1 MQYNVPQFVDVEDK
15 IIGPLTLKQFLTLLV
30 GGIFCF
36 LYWSIF
42 KNSGMF
48 IVLSLVT
55 IGVFGAFAFVKLNGR
70 PLTANIFSII
80 QFLLSSKTRVFQK
93 IGERA
98 WAMPAKKI
106 QKEEMTKQME
116 ETTESRLN
124 KLAYFLDQKVAEEE
138 RLIHSGEI
146 KKKWLNQI

>member
-1 MQYNVPQFVDVEDK
+1 MQYSVPQFVDVEDK

-30 GGIFCF
+30 GSVFCF
-36 LYWSIF
+36 IYWSIF
-42 KNSGMF
+42 GGGGVF
-48 IVLSLVT
+48 IFLSLIT
-55 IGVFGAFAFVKLNGR
+55 LGAFGALAFVKFNGR
-70 PLTANIFSII
+70 PLTANIFSIF
-80 QFLLSSKTRVFQK
+80 QFFLSSKTRVFQK

-98 WAMPAKKI
+98 FEMPAKKI
-106 QKEEMTKQME
+106 QQTEEAKPGA

-146 KKKWLNQI
+146 KQRWLNQI